1 LAGSGATG
9 AFASTVDPF
18 QEGSMGERIGYIGP
32 GLMGR
37 GIVKNLRKR
46 GHEVVV
52 WAHRDGLDLSELTGA
67 GARVTRSLEQ
77 AATQSSVA
85 MLTVPSSKEV
95 EAAVLGSPGL
105 LSSMPS
111 GSVVVDF
118 STSYPGSTRMLA
130 CKLKGRGIDLLDAP
144 MTGTPVQA
152 GSGELNLMVGG
163 ERAAYERCQP
173 LFQAIAKNVFYVG
186 PSGHGN
192 IVKLVNNFLGQLT
205 NAGLAEVLPL
215 AAKAGVSLQAL
226 YDVVKVSGGYS
237 RWFEG
242 LVPAVGRREFPVTFH
257 LKLAHKDMAYVSALG
272 REMGMP
278 LPMTNSLLSVMD
290 IAKAQGLG
298 DEDCKALVKLWER
311 IGGVEVRA
319 E

>member
-1 LAGSGATG
+1 
-9 AFASTVDPF
+9 
-18 QEGSMGERIGYIGP
+18 MGERIGYIGA

-46 GHEVVV
+46 GHEVTV
-52 WAHRDGLDLSELTGA
+52 WAHREGLDLSDLTAAGA
-67 GARVTRSLEQ
+67 GVTRSLEAMAKQ
-77 AATQSSVA
+77 RSLV

-95 EAAVLGSPGL
+95 EAAVLGTPGL
-105 LSSMPS
+105 LHSMQP
-111 GSVVVDF
+111 GSVVVDL
-118 STSYPGSTRMLA
+118 STSYPISTRMLA
-130 CKLKGRGIDLLDAP
+130 TKLKARGIDFLDAP

-152 GSGELNLMVGG
+152 NSGELNLMVGG
-163 ERAAYERCQP
+163 EKAVYERCQP
-173 LFQAIAKNVFYVG
+173 VFQAIAKNIFYAG

-192 IVKLVNNFLGQLT
+192 IVKLINNFLGQLT

-257 LKLAHKDMAYVSALG
+257 LKLAHKDMAYVAALG
-272 REMGMP
+272 RELGMP

-290 IAKAQGLG
+290 IARAQGLG

-319 E
+319 D

>member
-1 LAGSGATG
+1 
-9 AFASTVDPF
+9 
-18 QEGSMGERIGYIGP
+18 MGERIGYIGP

-46 GHEVVV
+46 GHEVTV
-52 WAHRDGLDLSELTGA
+52 WAHREGLDLSELTAA
-67 GARVTRSLEQ
+67 GATVERSLEAV
-77 AATQSSVA
+77 AAGSGIV
-85 MLTVPSSKEV
+85 MLTVPSSREV
-95 EAAVLGSPGL
+95 EAVVLGAPGL
-105 LSSMPS
+105 LGSMPS
-111 GSVVVDF
+111 GSIVVDF

-130 CKLKGRGIDLLDAP
+130 GRLKGRGIEMLDAP

-152 GSGELNLMVGG
+152 SSGELNLMVGG
-163 ERAAYERCQP
+163 EKGVYQRCLP
-173 LFQAIAKNVFYVG
+173 VFEAVAKNIFYVG
-186 PSGHGN
+186 PSGQGN
-192 IVKLVNNFLGQLT
+192 IVKLINNFLGQLT

-242 LVPAVGRREFPVTFH
+242 LIPAVSRREFPVTFH
-257 LKLAHKDMAYVSALG
+257 LKLAHKDMSYVASLG
-272 REMGMP
+272 RDMGMP

-311 IGGVEVRA
+311 IGGVEVRG